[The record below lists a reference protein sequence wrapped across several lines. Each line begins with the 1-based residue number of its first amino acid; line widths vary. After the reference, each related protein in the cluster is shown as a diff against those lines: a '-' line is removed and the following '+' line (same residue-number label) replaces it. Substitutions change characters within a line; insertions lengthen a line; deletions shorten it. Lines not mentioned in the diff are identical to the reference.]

1 MGLVMIP
8 SGLGT
13 MMGSVVGGRVA
24 DRAARGRSVD
34 YRLIPTTYGSVCST
48 RALVR
53 GGRAK
58 LDGLPLPVGGPK
70 CRLGQLAFVPGLIL
84 LGWLI
89 EIHVALTVL
98 LYAFC
103 SFFFTFPRP
112 GLTTYAIEIAG
123 RRSGRCCAPGEVV
136 TAACLC

>member
-1 MGLVMIP
+1 MIP

-34 YRLIPTTYGSVCST
+34 YRLIPTTYGSVCGA
-48 RALVR
+48 RAAWLAAAALSAP
-53 GGRAK
+53 GPA
-58 LDGLPLPVGGPK
+58 LPRWPTQMH
-70 CRLGQLAFVPGLIL
+70 RLGQLAFVPGLIL

-89 EIHVALTVL
+89 DIHVALTVL

-123 RRSGRCCAPGEVV
+123 RRSGRRCAPR
-136 TAACLC
+136 AAVAAAEAC

>member
-53 GGRAK
+53 DGESKTAFRSPLVDPNADWDSWRLCRA
-58 LDGLPLPVGGPK
+58 L
-70 CRLGQLAFVPGLIL
+70 
-84 LGWLI
+84 
-89 EIHVALTVL
+89 
-98 LYAFC
+98 FC
-103 SFFFTFPRP
+103 W
-112 GLTTYAIEIAG
+112 AG
-123 RRSGRCCAPGEVV
+123 
-136 TAACLC
+136 